1 MRGDVKTG
9 GGDIAD
15 MADDIDDDI
24 AAPTGTGSG
33 FVALVDVDIEL
44 RDSVPLEGTLGN
56 GFTGLASL
64 DIVIAALA
72 VAMPPADD
80 AGVFVARDETAAVD
94 DDVVG
99 AVRGETAPAAVVVGA
114 VRGET
119 APATVVVGDVA
130 TTLAAARATT
140 AAIAGACVVVADFV
154 TVVKVV
160 VVVVVVVVIVV
171 GGVCTFGATVVGA
184 VGSAVRDDARNV
196 AAPSINGSTCVALSC
211 STSTS
216 VHALHRKRRRP
227 SLVTAMARRRR
238 RRH

>member
-94 DDVVG
+94 DD
-99 AVRGETAPAAVVVGA
+99 VVGA